1 MGLSDVSLLS
11 SFGLTYD
18 ELAFYGDATL
28 ASFSESTIP
37 AGWSLVD
44 LRALGVDPARITG
57 STYDYNGAQAVTLEN
72 AGSYVVSFRGTDE
85 QIDVTQY
92 PGLYTGSYL
101 ENFRSL
107 LQTLAA
113 NAPEGSSFG
122 FTGASLGGGAV
133 NLMAR
138 VADSDYGGRFADAT
152 FVAFASPNITS
163 QNGIL
168 NVGFSNDP
176 VYRLLAGYQNNPSS
190 LDNLVLATGD
200 YLDGNYDGRHPFDDY
215 AHAEADTAFAAFAR
229 LSDSR
234 FAGRIEADSI
244 VIFDASSRE
253 VTDQTPGREG
263 VGALYIGDVGADQ
276 IRGRDGNDLI
286 DGSFGDDRL
295 IGGRG
300 NDEIE
305 GGAGLDTAVF
315 AVSLSAAA
323 RSIAA
328 DGRLQIASDDG
339 ADLLSGV
346 ERLAFTDRTLA
357 LDVGAGENAGV
368 VYRTYQAAF
377 DRTPDE
383 AGLSFWIRSADRGT
397 GFEAIAQGF
406 IDSSEFMDAYG
417 RNPSDQA
424 FVGRLYENILGREG
438 ETGGLDYWTNVLEGG
453 ASRALVLTNFAES
466 SENITLTAPAISDG
480 ILLDPMAV

>member
-1 MGLSDVSLLS
+1 MSLLS
-11 SFGLTYD
+11 SFGMTYD
-18 ELAFYGDATL
+18 ELAFWGDASL
-28 ASFSESTIP
+28 ASFSP
-37 AGWSLVD
+37 DRVPVGWSLVD
-44 LRALGVDPARITG
+44 LRGLGVDPARVNG
-57 STYDYNGAQAVTLEN
+57 STYDYNGAQAVILEN
-72 AGSYVVSFRGTDE
+72 AGTYVVSFRGTDE
-85 QIDVTQY
+85 QIDVAQY

-113 NAPEGSSFG
+113 NAPEGASFG

-138 VADSDYGGRFADAT
+138 VADNDYGGRFADAR

-163 QNGIL
+163 ENGIL

-215 AHAEADTAFAAFAR
+215 AHSEGETAFAAFAR
-229 LSDSR
+229 LGDSR
-234 FAGRIEADSI
+234 FAERIDADSI

-253 VTDQTPGREG
+253 VSDQTPGREG
-263 VGALYIGDVGADQ
+263 IGALYIGDVGADQ

-286 DGSFGDDRL
+286 DGSFGNDRL

-315 AVSLSAAA
+315 AVSFSAAA
-323 RSIAA
+323 RSIAP
-328 DGRLQIASDDG
+328 DGRLQVASDEG

-346 ERLAFTDRTLA
+346 ERLAFTDKMLA
-357 LDVGAGENAGV
+357 LDVGTGENAGV

-377 DRTPDE
+377 DRTPDA
-383 AGLSFWIRSADRGT
+383 AGLSFWIRSADQGAS
-397 GFEAIAQGF
+397 FETIAQGF
-406 IDSSEFMDAYG
+406 IDSSEFRDAYG
-417 RNPSDQA
+417 RNPTNQE
-424 FVGRLYENILGREG
+424 FVGLLYENILGRPG
-438 ETGGLDYWTNVLEGG
+438 ETSGLDYWTDALAEG

-466 SENITLTAPAISDG
+466 SENIALTAPAIGDG
-480 ILLDPMAV
+480 ILLDPMAA